1 MVLREFTV
9 KVCEFFLKLMRLAQI
24 HQFAVD
30 GCIQSCPVWPKSH
43 GEWRVPDW
51 ESSQLGFSLMYELY
65 LNCRHVENFT
75 EWVSTELKT
84 RFLCFNPTGEV
95 KCLSSF
101 GSPYF
106 KDQILLT
113 WTPKLNNRTKNFC
126 LAGISKTFQQVRSEE
141 IKRIHQ
147 KRVHD
152 IQDWQ
157 GTRWNGKLGAQDE
170 FHRKSLLR
178 RSRSVI

>member
-1 MVLREFTV
+1 MYSKLPRMTKISWWMASTWLRIISAWLQFNV
-9 KVCEFFLKLMRLAQI
+9 WIVFKLQT
-24 HQFAVD
+24 
-30 GCIQSCPVWPKSH
+30 CW
-43 GEWRVPDW
+43 
-51 ESSQLGFSLMYELY
+51 ELY
-65 LNCRHVENFT
+65 RMSCNGIEDEVFELSQSNRGSQ
-75 EWVSTELKT
+75 VSVTK
-84 RFLCFNPTGEV
+84 
-95 KCLSSF
+95 KALSSF

-157 GTRWNGKLGAQDE
+157 GKVCDEMVSLGHKMNFIGRVCWEDQG
-170 FHRKSLLR
+170 
-178 RSRSVI
+178 V

>member
-9 KVCEFFLKLMRLAQI
+9 KVCDFFFEINEISSNSSICSWWMYSKLPRMTKFSWWMASTWLRIISAWL
-24 HQFAVD
+24 QFN
-30 GCIQSCPVWPKSH
+30 VWIVFKFC
-43 GEWRVPDW
+43 W
-51 ESSQLGFSLMYELY
+51 ELY
-65 LNCRHVENFT
+65 RMSCNGIEDEVFELSQSNRGSQ
-75 EWVSTELKT
+75 VSVTK
-84 RFLCFNPTGEV
+84 
-95 KCLSSF
+95 KALSSF

-141 IKRIHQ
+141 IKR
-147 KRVHD
+147 K
-152 IQDWQ
+152 